1 METKI
6 EEDINVK
13 IDLFTPR
20 MFWKTSEAWQYSG
33 EDPLGIIPP

>member
-13 IDLFTPR
+13 IDLFTLR
-20 MFWKTSEAWQYSG
+20 MCWKTSEAWHYSG
-33 EDPLGIIPP
+33 EDP